1 MLWQWSLL
9 GNSLRTWAYA
19 LSLTLPVLLAL
30 WLLQRILLKR
40 LDQRAQETKSALIEV
55 MRGAMAHT
63 RFWLLGI
70 MAVYAGS
77 LVLSLPAAVVAW
89 ASAIALIAL
98 LVQLAIWADAAISF
112 WLAHYQKRHEGEDAG
127 TMRVVGFFARLGL
140 YSIVALLALD
150 NLPNVQVTSLIAS
163 LGVGGIAVALAVQ
176 NILAD
181 LLGSLSIALDRPFT
195 IGDFIVVGEHSGTVE
210 HIGLKTTRVRSLSGE
225 QLIIANNDLLSSRI
239 RNYRRMQERRVAFTL
254 SVSYETPYE
263 KLERIPALLR
273 EIIEAQPQARFDR
286 AHFASYGDYALKFE
300 AVYYLLDRSY
310 TLYMD
315 TQQAIN
321 LAIFRRFAEEGIAF
335 AYPTQ
340 TVYVSKVPAREGAA
354 GQ

>member
-1 MLWQWSLL
+1 MFWQWSFL

-19 LSLTLPVLLAL
+19 LCLTLPILLAL
-30 WLLQRILLKR
+30 WLVQHILLR
-40 LDQRAQETKSALIEV
+40 SLGQRALKTKKALDEAV
-55 MRGAMAHT
+55 RGVVAHT

-70 MAVYAGS
+70 LAVYAGS
-77 LVLSLPAAVVAW
+77 LVLSLPPAVTAW
-89 ASAIALIAL
+89 TGAIALAAL
-98 LVQLAIWADAAISF
+98 LIQFAIWGDAAISF
-112 WLAHYQKRHEGEDAG
+112 WLAHYQKRHVGEDVG
-127 TMRVVGFFARLGL
+127 TMRVVGFFARVGL
-140 YSIVALLALD
+140 YSLVVLLALD
-150 NLPNVQVTSLIAS
+150 NLPNVHVTSLIAS

-254 SVSYETPYE
+254 NVSYRTPYE
-263 KLERIPALLR
+263 KLERIPAILR
-273 EIIEAQPQARFDR
+273 EIIEAQAHTRFER
-286 AHFASYGDYALKFE
+286 AHFASYGEYALKFE
-300 AVYYLLDRSY
+300 AVYFVLDPSY

-340 TVYVSKVPAREGAA
+340 MLYVSHASAA
-354 GQ
+354 G